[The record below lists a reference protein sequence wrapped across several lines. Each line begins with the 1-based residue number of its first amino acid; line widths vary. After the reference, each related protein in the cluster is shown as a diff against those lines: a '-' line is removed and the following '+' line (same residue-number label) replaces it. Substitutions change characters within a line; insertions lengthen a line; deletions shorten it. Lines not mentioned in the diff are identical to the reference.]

1 MRYVVL
7 ALHLSL
13 AIVSLLIL
21 ILRVGGLFQEDAQRT
36 AITGGELNQ
45 VYNVYKAAEGF
56 SVYEDPRQPP
66 LYATSLYNTGFY
78 HLYGLIGRPF
88 GENVAERWA
97 QQVALPQRAV
107 LLFSRGQGA
116 ANLALAAVS
125 VTVAL
130 ALGAY
135 LRSVRARWL
144 EQKARRADRRPRS

>member
-1 MRYVVL
+1 MQ
-7 ALHLSL
+7 
-13 AIVSLLIL
+13 LLVAHQIL
-21 ILRVGGLFQEDAQRT
+21 ITSALGLAVLFGLR
-36 AITGGELNQ
+36 
-45 VYNVYKAAEGF
+45 
-56 SVYEDPRQPP
+56 SM
-66 LYATSLYNTGFY
+66 
-78 HLYGLIGRPF
+78 
-88 GENVAERWA
+88 
-97 QQVALPQRAV
+97 